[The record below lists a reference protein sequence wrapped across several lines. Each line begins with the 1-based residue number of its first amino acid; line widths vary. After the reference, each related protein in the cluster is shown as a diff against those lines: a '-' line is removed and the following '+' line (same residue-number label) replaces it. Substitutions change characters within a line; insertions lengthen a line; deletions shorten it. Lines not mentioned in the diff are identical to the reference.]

1 MNNGLV
7 SQAVL
12 IELYRFALLLSGRGD
27 SAGRALDSVFSDC
40 ERGIAQIRDESHR
53 VAWLVARLRQSFMA
67 GASGSHESSVPARD
81 DDSEIFDGD
90 LPRDA
95 LILAPRFHALPEP
108 ERSEGLHA
116 GLAETSLMLH
126 LAPQQTR
133 ASREPDGLGV
143 EAGAPPG
150 WSLEGAAPCAWLTAE
165 ISRSGVIGDPRGASP
180 SLGAD
185 LFERLVA
192 GWWLRLDGLLRS
204 EWPPMATRR

>member
-1 MNNGLV
+1 LNNGLV

-108 ERSEGLHA
+108 ERSA
-116 GLAETSLMLH
+116 LALFYLELFGPEQIAQVLGIDFEELPPILDRGRRLIESSLN
-126 LAPQQTR
+126 
-133 ASREPDGLGV
+133 PDFFN
-143 EAGAPPG
+143 
-150 WSLEGAAPCAWLTAE
+150 S
-165 ISRSGVIGDPRGASP
+165 
-180 SLGAD
+180 
-185 LFERLVA
+185 
-192 GWWLRLDGLLRS
+192 
-204 EWPPMATRR
+204 